1 MVRLSIQAR
10 QALSRLVLPAL
21 LLAAFG
27 LTLLARVAPGPAQQL
42 RAVASDAVAP
52 AYSLVGGPVSG
63 VRDMLATAMSVVH
76 VARENAALRAENA
89 RLRRWYDAAQALA
102 GENVALRAQLHW
114 LPQPEPSFV
123 TARVVADTG
132 GLYDRAVL
140 LSVGPN
146 SPVQRG
152 QIALDAAGLVG
163 RVSQVGSRSA
173 RILLITDATSR
184 VPVML
189 ADSHA
194 RAIVLGTNAP
204 LPRLMYY
211 PQDVMPKEGERV
223 VTSAEAG
230 AFPAG
235 LPVGTVHYERPST
248 PVIVPAASLGSLDLV
263 RIFDYGLT
271 SILPPDAPGRAHAAD
286 IAPAGAAP
294 ARVLPS
300 VASSGLLGIARA
312 NAADLPFLAHLLKS
326 ASATSGKA
334 PGAAP
339 GPAQP

>member
-10 QALSRLVLPAL
+10 QALSRLVLPGL
-21 LLAAFG
+21 VLAA
-27 LTLLARVAPGPAQQL
+27 LAVTLLARVAPGPAQQL

-52 AYSLVGGPVSG
+52 AYSLVGGPASG
-63 VRDMLATAMSVVH
+63 VRDMLATAVSVLH
-76 VARENAALRAENA
+76 VAHENAELRAENA

-102 GENVALRAQLHW
+102 TENVALRAQLHW

-152 QIALDAAGLVG
+152 QIALDASGLVG
-163 RVSQVGSRSA
+163 RVSQLGSRSA

-194 RAIVLGTNAP
+194 RAIVLGTNAAW
-204 LPRLMYY
+204 PRLMYY

-235 LPVGTVHYERPST
+235 LPVGTVHYDHPGT
-248 PVIVPAASLGSLDLV
+248 PVVIPAASLDSLDLV

-271 SILPPDAPGRAHAAD
+271 SILPPDAPGRAHAAETET
-286 IAPAGAAP
+286 APPDAPRAAAP
-294 ARVLPS
+294 A
-300 VASSGLLGIARA
+300 ASHGLLGIARA
-312 NAADLPFLAHLLKS
+312 NAAGLPFLAHLLKPVV
-326 ASATSGKA
+326 AK
-334 PGAAP
+334 PE
-339 GPAQP
+339 PAQP